1 MMKQG
6 SVEKTLGRKEE
17 GHLSCVW
24 TPVTQHFLKIQKVN
38 SPDTLKKMLM
48 CRKYCVKFLKTVSTT
63 GDVDIVEDQNHF
75 SSASAQILI
84 SELLVCN
91 RVLER
96 MKENMH
102 DLQNRVIN
110 IINILAKI

>member
-1 MMKQG
+1 
-6 SVEKTLGRKEE
+6 
-17 GHLSCVW
+17 
-24 TPVTQHFLKIQKVN
+24 
-38 SPDTLKKMLM
+38 MLM

>member
-1 MMKQG
+1 
-6 SVEKTLGRKEE
+6 
-17 GHLSCVW
+17 
-24 TPVTQHFLKIQKVN
+24 
-38 SPDTLKKMLM
+38 MLM
-48 CRKYCVKFLKTVSTT
+48 CRKYC
-63 GDVDIVEDQNHF
+63 DVNVVEDQTHF

-91 RVLER
+91 RELEK
-96 MKENMH
+96 MNENMH